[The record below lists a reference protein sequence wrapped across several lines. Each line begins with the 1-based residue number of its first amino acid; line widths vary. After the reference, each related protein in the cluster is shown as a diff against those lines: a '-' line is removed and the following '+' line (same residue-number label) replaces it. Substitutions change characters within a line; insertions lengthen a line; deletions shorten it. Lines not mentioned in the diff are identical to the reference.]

1 MIADEM
7 DQEEEAEGVVRVM
20 SRAQRMEE

>member
-7 DQEEEAEGVVRVM
+7 DQEEDAEGVVRVI